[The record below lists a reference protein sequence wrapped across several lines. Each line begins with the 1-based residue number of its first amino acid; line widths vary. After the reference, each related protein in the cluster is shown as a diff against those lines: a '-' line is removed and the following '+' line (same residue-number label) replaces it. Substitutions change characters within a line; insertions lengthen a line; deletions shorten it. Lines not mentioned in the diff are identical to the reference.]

1 MNEAMIETLLSEMS
15 VEDLCGQLLN
25 YNIPANKTIEQ
36 LDEEFKATRPGGL
49 FFGWNTTPERI
60 REVTALANK
69 YTKVPVIV
77 AADIEY
83 GPGCCIKDAPYIPF
97 PMSWGAADD
106 EALVERAGEL
116 TGEIC
121 RKAGVHWSFAPLVDI
136 NYNKDNPVVNVRAI
150 SDSPKQVAKMAGAY
164 VRGMQKTV

>member
-1 MNEAMIETLLSEMS
+1 MKNEMIERLLSEMS
-15 VEDLCGQLLN
+15 DEDLCGQLIN
-25 YNIPANKTIEQ
+25 YNIPGSMP
-36 LDEEFKATRPGGL
+36 LEEVEKMFKETRPGGV
-49 FFGWNTTPERI
+49 FFGGNTTPERI